1 MKKRIIIISILLLG
15 YFVFFA
21 RDRLIFAA
29 SLSVTGGDIVLTIST
44 AVAGGNPDSV
54 SNEVSGLSYGTNP
67 QTYKITARTS
77 LAAPLFTLM
86 VLVKNI
92 QTGGS
97 GSGGTAQSQITLST
111 TDQDVVVGVTGGTL
125 ANPHTCTL
133 EYTASATAA
142 QGTGNDVNTITYTI
156 VKQ

>member
-1 MKKRIIIISILLLG
+1 
-15 YFVFFA
+15 
-21 RDRLIFAA
+21 
-29 SLSVTGGDIVLTIST
+29 
-44 AVAGGNPDSV
+44 
-54 SNEVSGLSYGTNP
+54 
-67 QTYKITARTS
+67 
-77 LAAPLFTLM
+77 TLM

-97 GSGGTAQSQITLST
+97 GSGGIAQSQITLST
-111 TDQDVVVGVTGGTL
+111 TDQDVIMGVTGGTL